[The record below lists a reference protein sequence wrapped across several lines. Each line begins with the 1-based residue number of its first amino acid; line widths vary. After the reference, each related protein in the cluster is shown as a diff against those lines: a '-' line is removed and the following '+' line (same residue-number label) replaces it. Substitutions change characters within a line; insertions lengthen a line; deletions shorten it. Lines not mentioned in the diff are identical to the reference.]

1 MATRGKAS
9 HRTNPKHDKVIVP
22 MPSETNVQM
31 KDEIMTVNSVPFLD
45 LKRQH
50 LEIKAELE
58 GAVSKVIENCDFI
71 GGAAVGSFE
80 NAFASF
86 CGASHCV
93 GLGNGTDAI
102 QVALRACGVGPG
114 DEVIT
119 AANTFIATSEA
130 ISAVGAKCI
139 FVDCTDDTYLID
151 IDSLERAITPRTK
164 AIIPVHLYG
173 QLVDMATILALAEA
187 HGIRVIE
194 DAAQAHGAKI
204 DGKRAG
210 TFGDIGCFSFYPGKN
225 LGAFGDAGAVITND
239 EGLADQV
246 RLIAN
251 HGRAT
256 KHDHILEG
264 MNSRLDTIQAA
275 VLEIKLSHL
284 DEWNEHRRTVARRY
298 TNDLSA
304 LPIVLPNCPNDGS
317 HVFHLYVVRVKNR
330 EELIEKLRNIN
341 ISTGIHYPIALP
353 NTTAYG
359 YLQHSPEQFP
369 NASAFESEILSLPIY
384 PMMTDEEV
392 LYVVDALKNLLG
404 DNEVVK

>member
-1 MATRGKAS
+1 
-9 HRTNPKHDKVIVP
+9 
-22 MPSETNVQM
+22 M
-31 KDEIMTVNSVPFLD
+31 KDEVMTVNSVPFLD

-50 LEIKAELE
+50 QAIKVELE
-58 GAVSKVIENCDFI
+58 SAVNRIIDNCDFI
-71 GGAAVGSFE
+71 GGSAVGSFE
-80 NAFASF
+80 RAFASF
-86 CGASHCV
+86 CGVSHCV

-102 QVALRACGVGPG
+102 QIALRACGVGPG

-130 ISAVGAKCI
+130 ISAVGAKCV
-139 FVDCTDDTYLID
+139 FVDCTDETYLID
-151 IDSLERAITPRTK
+151 IESLERAITPRTK
-164 AIIPVHLYG
+164 AVIPVHLYG
-173 QLVDMATILALAEA
+173 QLVDMAPILELASA
-187 HGIRVIE
+187 HGIRIIE

-239 EGLADQV
+239 EDLANQV

-284 DEWNEHRRTVARRY
+284 DEWNEHRRAVARRY

-304 LPIVLPNCPNDGS
+304 LPIVLPNCPNDES

-330 EELIEKLRNIN
+330 ERLIEKLRDVNIV
-341 ISTGIHYPIALP
+341 TGIHYPIALP

-359 YLQHSPEQFP
+359 YFEHSPDQFP

-384 PMMTDEEV
+384 PMMADEEV
-392 LYVVDALKNLLG
+392 RYVIGSLETLLG
-404 DNEVVK
+404 DSEVVE

>member
-1 MATRGKAS
+1 
-9 HRTNPKHDKVIVP
+9 
-22 MPSETNVQM
+22 M
-31 KDEIMTVNSVPFLD
+31 KDEVMTVNSVPFLD

-50 LEIKAELE
+50 QAIKVELE
-58 GAVSKVIENCDFI
+58 SAVNGIIDNCDFI
-71 GGAAVGSFE
+71 GGSAVGSFE
-80 NAFASF
+80 REFASF
-86 CGASHCV
+86 CGVSHCV

-102 QVALRACGVGPG
+102 QIALRACGVEPG

-130 ISAVGAKCI
+130 ISAVGAKCV

-151 IDSLERAITPRTK
+151 IEGLERAITPRTK

-173 QLVDMATILALAEA
+173 QLVDMVPILELAAA
-187 HGIRVIE
+187 HGIRIIE
-194 DAAQAHGAKI
+194 DAAQAHGAKN

-239 EGLADQV
+239 EDLANQV

-284 DEWNEHRRTVARRY
+284 DEWNEHRRVVARRY

-304 LPIVLPNCPNDGS
+304 LPIVLPNCPNDES

-330 EELIEKLRNIN
+330 EKLIEKLRDVNIA
-341 ISTGIHYPIALP
+341 TGIHYPIALP

-359 YLQHSPEQFP
+359 YLEHSPDQFP

-384 PMMTDEEV
+384 PMMADEEV
-392 LYVVDALKNLLG
+392 RYVIDSLETLLG
-404 DNEVVK
+404 DSEVVE